1 MIGLLPCL
9 GYGTWSLLL
18 FTRLK
23 PHVWRVHVC
32 LGAKFY
38 RMPLHRNAVHCVWST
53 DSRSISFEWNHHHI
67 RHSNMAE
74 LPHGVPE
81 VLYQFPNIHGDIII
95 ALFMS
100 CAHLRLICVSVVEDF
115 KHELFSEVENL
126 FYEAVVIVC
135 LLYQSIAD
143 IILKHYSI
151 IPPTNFE
158 DAWFLLV
165 DIFSDIMNE

>member
-1 MIGLLPCL
+1 
-9 GYGTWSLLL
+9 
-18 FTRLK
+18 
-23 PHVWRVHVC
+23 
-32 LGAKFY
+32 
-38 RMPLHRNAVHCVWST
+38 
-53 DSRSISFEWNHHHI
+53 
-67 RHSNMAE
+67 MAE
-74 LPHGVPE
+74 LLHGVPE

-95 ALFMS
+95 ALSMS

-115 KHELFSEVENL
+115 KRPVSDELFSEVENL

-158 DAWFLLV
+158 DA
-165 DIFSDIMNE
+165 